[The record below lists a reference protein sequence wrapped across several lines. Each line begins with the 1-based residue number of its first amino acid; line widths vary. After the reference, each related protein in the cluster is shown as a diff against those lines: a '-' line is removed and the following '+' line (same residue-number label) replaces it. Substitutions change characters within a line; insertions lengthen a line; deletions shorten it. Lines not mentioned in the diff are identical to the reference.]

1 MKKSIK
7 LIMALGIGIILSAL
21 TVAFTANITQLP
33 ELYSIQNVIVVL
45 TVSVFAGVAIGEQKG
60 VLNTLTVAAIIA
72 EWGLLYRAGY
82 ASVKDLMVQFMVKS
96 ETESIFT
103 RRPTESTIMEK
114 AFVEFS
120 SVLQRFQ
127 KQWTPKGGATFTPEK
142 VALYELKIDVEE
154 YPDEL
159 EQTWLGFLA
168 DSNLDRK
175 QWPFTKWY
183 QFYLLAKAVEDYEK
197 YEIFN
202 GVPATVVPGTP
213 NASGTNVLGI
223 KKQLN
228 DGHAA
233 GKTMTVTMGAVP
245 TDPVLF
251 VSYIEDMYKN
261 AVGVNEEL
269 LAEFDGFNMSKTL
282 ERRFKT
288 GMRTKYNMNY
298 NQVDTASIIDT
309 NVLVRGLA
317 SHAGSTKIWGTPAV
331 NRVCGVKKPKNE
343 TIMQVENIDRKVKW
357 YTDFYKGVGFW
368 HLPFVVQNDVELV

>member
-1 MKKSIK
+1 MKIFKS
-7 LIMALGIGIILSAL
+7 IMALGIGIVLSVFV
-21 TVAFTANITQLP
+21 VAFAAQATNNPEIYTAQSVL
-33 ELYSIQNVIVVL
+33 LVLGVSIL
-45 TVSVFAGVAIGEQKG
+45 AGAAIGKQQG

-72 EWGLLYRAGY
+72 EWGLLYRAGM
-82 ASVKDLMVQFMVKS
+82 ASVKDLMIQFMVKS
-96 ETESIFT
+96 ETEAIFT

-127 KQWTPKGGATFTPEK
+127 KGWTPKGGATFTPEK
-142 VALYELKIDVEE
+142 VALYGLKIDVEE

-159 EQTWLGFLA
+159 EVSWLGFLA

-183 QFYLLAKAVEDYEK
+183 AFYLLAKAVEDYEK
-197 YEIFN
+197 YEIFG
-202 GVPATVVPGTP
+202 GVPAAVVPGTA

-228 DGHAA
+228 DAHAA

-251 VSYIEDMYKN
+251 VTYIEDMYKN
-261 AVGVNEEL
+261 AVGVNEL
-269 LAEFDGFNMSKTL
+269 LLNEFDAFNMSKTL

-288 GMRTKYNMNY
+288 GMRTKYNSNY
-298 NQVDTASIIDT
+298 NQTDTATIIDT
-309 NVLVRGLA
+309 NIMVRGLT
-317 SHAGSTKIWGTPAV
+317 SHSGSTKIWGTPAV
-331 NRVCGVKKPKNE
+331 NRVCGVKKPNNE
-343 TIMQVENIDRKVKW
+343 TVLQIENVDRKVKF
-357 YTDFYKGVGFW
+357 YTDFHKGVGFW